1 MAKSLTEVVF
11 EKFEGKDAQISILY
25 KLLLARKHTV
35 SHTSIPGLKNHVDF
49 VKNHPY
55 RAWYIVKRH
64 SDVLGSFY
72 LHPNN
77 FLGINL
83 LQPELGL
90 VRDIV
95 NFVVD
100 QFRPLPEIKSTKPK
114 YFHINVSSEDKLM
127 LSLLKQLG
135 LDEIQVTHKIVG
147 KIEND

>member
-1 MAKSLTEVVF
+1 MTDAVF
-11 EKFEGKDAQISILY
+11 EKFEAKDIQVDILY
-25 KLLLARKHTV
+25 KLLLAREHTI
-35 SHTSIPGLKNHVDF
+35 SHRSIPDLKNHVDF

-55 RAWYIVKRH
+55 RAWYIVKRNG
-64 SDVLGSFY
+64 DVLGSFY

-95 NFVVD
+95 NFVVE
-100 QFRPLPEIKSTKPK
+100 QFRPLPEIKSTKPE

-135 LDEIQVTHKIVG
+135 LAEIQVTHKIAG
-147 KIEND
+147 KIKHD